1 MCDEYGSYGDDSFNP
16 EDFDPRDTGYNY
28 KSLYFLGG
36 DYKIELINDLCTSAD
51 SSYCTFYVTKTNI
64 NGNS

>member
-1 MCDEYGSYGDDSFNP
+1 MCDEYDSYGDDSFNS
-16 EDFDPRDTGYNY
+16 EDFDSQNTDYDY

-51 SSYCTFYVTKTNI
+51 S
-64 NGNS
+64 

>member
-51 SSYCTFYVTKTNI
+51 S
-64 NGNS
+64 